1 MKYVLTIIGLLL
13 VSIAFVGCSTNLNNE
28 KSASNSPDSL
38 QESTDTAVVQQAPG
52 DVEETETT
60 LNEAKTLEQELSD
73 ENFNNFE
80 QELDEVNW

>member
-28 KSASNSPDSL
+28 KSTSDPVSPQGSADVVDV
-38 QESTDTAVVQQAPG
+38 QQPSTDAEAA
-52 DVEETETT
+52 ETT
-60 LNEAKTLEQELSD
+60 LNEAKALEQELSD
-73 ENFNNFE
+73 ENFNSFE